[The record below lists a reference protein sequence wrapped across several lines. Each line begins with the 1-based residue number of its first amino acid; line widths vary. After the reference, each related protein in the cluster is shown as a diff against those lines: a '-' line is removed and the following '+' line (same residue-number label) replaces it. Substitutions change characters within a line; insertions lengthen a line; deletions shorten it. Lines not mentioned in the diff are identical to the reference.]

1 MCHNTKKEHILLKFQ
16 VHTKRSPTGLTS
28 GSGGGNSSGIGSSAF
43 GDASSYSSSLYSGT
57 GSSRARGGLRSPYS
71 YSHQETSIGI
81 SECMIELEKN
91 EFKPTTS
98 NILNHTTLFQLR

>member
-1 MCHNTKKEHILLKFQ
+1 MCHNTKEENILLKFQ
-16 VHTKRSPTGLTS
+16 VHTRRSPTGLTS

-71 YSHQETSIGI
+71 YLHQENP
-81 SECMIELEKN
+81 KVY
-91 EFKPTTS
+91 
-98 NILNHTTLFQLR
+98 

>member
-1 MCHNTKKEHILLKFQ
+1 MCHNTKEENILLKFQ

-71 YSHQETSIGI
+71 YLHQEISKGI
-81 SECMIELEKN
+81 SKCMIEFKN
-91 EFKPTTS
+91 QFTLTS
-98 NILNHTTLFQLR
+98 SNMLNHTTLFQLG